1 MIRLRPALALA
12 AALCLAVAPLAAQV
26 SPPNP
31 FAVSVPSG
39 MRMDGIPATSAIVGM
54 MAGAS
59 SAGGSGCSGMEIGS
73 SIGGGAGSVTASA
86 FAMTAPSQP
95 VAPLSAPAESRP
107 PDPIR

>member
-59 SAGGSGCSGMEIGS
+59 SAGGSGMEIGW